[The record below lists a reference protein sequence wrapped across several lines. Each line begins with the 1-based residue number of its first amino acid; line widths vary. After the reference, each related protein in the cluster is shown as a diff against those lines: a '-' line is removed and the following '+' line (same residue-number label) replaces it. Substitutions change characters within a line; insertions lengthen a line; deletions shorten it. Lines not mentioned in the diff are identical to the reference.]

1 MLAFLLCKATEI
13 SDKTEE
19 LMVTAKGKVKEVT
32 NEFTQNRLKD
42 ALIGEPATQVH
53 KAPEV
58 FVLVKDVTLQDA
70 EFTGINAFTLRG
82 VETKVEMKIQGTTA
96 QMAGMVAAHKAGK
109 LFDFMSQGEKAL
121 TGALGVEG
129 LGLADKASAAT
140 KEARDGLKTSAAS
153 GDDCKVLEFSALF
166 DIEKVAGIEAVK
178 ATCTSITSDTGG
190 IMKIMS
196 LDMMKKYAETA
207 ISHKASR
214 AVTDWQN
221 QTFTLDAAKAKGA
234 VLVASGVA
242 MGGELIET
250 GKAAGA
256 GLVERGS
263 EAVETAKARAMQ
275 GFR

>member
-19 LMVTAKGKVKEVT
+19 LMVTAKGKVKEAT
-32 NEFTQNRLKD
+32 TEFTQNRLRD
-42 ALIGEPATQVH
+42 ALVGEPVTQVH
-53 KAPEV
+53 TAPDV
-58 FVLVKDVTLQDA
+58 FVLVKEVTLQDV

-82 VETKVEMKIQGTTA
+82 VETRVEMKIQGTAA
-96 QMAGMVAAHKAGK
+96 QMTGMVAAHKAGK

-129 LGLADKASAAT
+129 FGLADRASAAT
-140 KEARDGLKTSAAS
+140 KEAREGLKTSAAS

-178 ATCTSITSDTGG
+178 VTCTSITSDTGA
-190 IMKIMS
+190 ITKIMS

-207 ISHKASR
+207 ISQKASR
-214 AVTDWQN
+214 VVTDWQN
-221 QTFTLDAAKAKGA
+221 QTFTLDAARSKGA

-242 MGGELIET
+242 MGGDLIET

-263 EAVETAKARAMQ
+263 EAVETAKARAVQ